1 MYKDDQHLVT
11 FDGKKTAWTYFFL
24 LISDTY
30 LHVNVVLESK
40 PDV

>member
-11 FDGKKTAWTYFFL
+11 FGRKKTARTYFFL

-30 LHVNVVLESK
+30 LHVNVVLERQ